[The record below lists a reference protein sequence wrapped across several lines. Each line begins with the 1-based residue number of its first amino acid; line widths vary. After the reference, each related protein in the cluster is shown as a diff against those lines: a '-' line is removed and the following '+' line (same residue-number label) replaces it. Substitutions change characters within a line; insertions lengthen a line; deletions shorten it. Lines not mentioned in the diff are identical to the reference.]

1 MSTIRLYKQ
10 DPDNNKR
17 VVLGTISES
26 QLDFLIDHLEEELE
40 EDEDYWIN
48 QATIEYLKDLGA
60 ENALLQLLEL
70 AIAGS
75 EEGVD
80 ISYQIE

>member
-10 DPDNNKR
+10 DPDTYERKS
-17 VVLGTISES
+17 LGTITEA
-26 QLDFLIDHLEEELE
+26 QLDFLIDNLEEELE

-48 QATIEYLKDLGA
+48 QATIEYLREQGVDEG
-60 ENALLQLLEL
+60 LLQLLEK
-70 AIAGS
+70 AIEGLDD
-75 EEGVD
+75 GVD